1 MFLIAIYDF
10 MMTLNTLTLFY
21 EVGLN
26 ADSSSGGRAGNVYL
40 KGCHDIYGVLMDEKA
55 EKS

>member
-1 MFLIAIYDF
+1 MFLIAICDF